1 MWSGRR
7 GEDQRVTIP
16 PTFAHLPPLVPPPA
30 APAGP
35 SFDQTKEEA
44 RAILLAGAGAPLPSS
59 VRLHQERVLDRV
71 HDVLAGSG
79 IGQRLYVLEIAG
91 PVPRVKIGRSNHP
104 WARIRQHLA
113 EMNGYQYGL
122 IDAHLTTEAHD
133 LRSITRAEA
142 EAHTGMGKRYTPIG
156 REAFRD
162 ADFTV
167 ASLWADVG
175 VLLHQPHEEG
185 D

>member
-1 MWSGRR
+1 M
-7 GEDQRVTIP
+7 TIP
-16 PTFAHLPPLVPPPA
+16 PPSPLAPLSLLTPPPT

-35 SFDQTKEEA
+35 SFEQTKEEA
-44 RAILLAGAGAPLPSS
+44 REILLAGAGHPLPSI

-71 HDVLAGSG
+71 HDFLTSTGK
-79 IGQRLYVLEIAG
+79 GQRLYVLEVAG
-91 PVPRVKIGRSNHP
+91 PIPRVKIGRSNNP
-104 WARIRQHLA
+104 WVRIRQHLA
-113 EMNGYQYGL
+113 GMNDYQYGL
-122 IDAHLTTEAHD
+122 IDAHLTTAVDE
-133 LRSITRAEA
+133 LLVITRAEA
-142 EAHTGMGKRYTPIG
+142 EAHIGMGNRYTRIG

-175 VLLHQPHEEG
+175 VSLHQPHEES